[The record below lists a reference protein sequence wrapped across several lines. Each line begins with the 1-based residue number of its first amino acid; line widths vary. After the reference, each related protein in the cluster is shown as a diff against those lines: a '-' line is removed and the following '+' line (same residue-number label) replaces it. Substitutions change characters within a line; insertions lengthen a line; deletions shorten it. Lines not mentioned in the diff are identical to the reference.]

1 MIDADRHLL
10 ELLTEAN
17 PVPDGSVSSRGPDGE
32 WLDDRI
38 LRRRRRLSLRPERWA
53 RPIIALVAAAFTLLA
68 FVMTVLLDARPSLVE
83 EPVLATSTTEVAT
96 STTLRPTTTTTEPP
110 RTELDVSLSIRRT
123 VESGSIAN
131 GSASV
136 QAMASVDGLIFLL
149 GFEDVGDEEY
159 TEWIAR
165 MWTSTDGA
173 TWRQA
178 DIPELEALPGM
189 QNLFGGVAFD
199 GERLVATG
207 FSQLPGDAARPLI
220 VTSDDHG
227 ATWQVVDTTD
237 LGKGRIVSILAPA
250 QGGFIAAGNGVWRS
264 PDGLSWQR
272 VSDEGRIQHLVEFQG
287 RFVGVGQHWDQ
298 FSQAAAWVSGDG
310 TTWTRHIIGEGPGET
325 NASLL
330 MTVIE
335 VDGRLVAAGMTSNG
349 ANGGDAAMWISN
361 DGAVWQRV
369 PHDPVVLGGGR
380 LQRVS
385 ALLVHDEVLFAF
397 GTESSSVAWGVTWLS
412 ADGGNTWIRHQPD
425 DGEALGSR
433 FRGWTEIPGAVL
445 HDGRLFVGGT
455 EDEGPVVWSVEIDR

>member
-1 MIDADRHLL
+1 MDTDRHLI
-10 ELLTEAN
+10 ELLSEAN

-32 WLDDRI
+32 WLDERI
-38 LRRRRRLSLRPERWA
+38 FRRRRRFSLRPERWA
-53 RPIIALVAAAFTLLA
+53 RPVIGFVAAAFTLLA
-68 FVMTVLLDARPSLVE
+68 FVVIVLLDARPELVD
-83 EPVLATSTTEVAT
+83 EPVAVTPTTGVAT
-96 STTLRPTTTTTEPP
+96 STTRSTTTTSTEPIRRHP
-110 RTELDVSLSIRRT
+110 DVSLSIHRT
-123 VESGSIAN
+123 VESGSIAG
-131 GSASV
+131 GSSSV
-136 QAMASVDGLIFLL
+136 QAMSSADGSIFLL
-149 GFEDVGDEEY
+149 GFEDIGEEEY
-159 TEWIAR
+159 TDWIAR
-165 MWTSTDGA
+165 MWISPDGT

-178 DIPELEALPGM
+178 DIPELEVTPGM

-220 VTSDDHG
+220 VISDDHG

-264 PDGLSWQR
+264 PDGLNWQR

-287 RFVGVGQHWDQ
+287 RFVGVGQYWDQ
-298 FSQAAAWVSGDG
+298 FSQAAAWVSDDG
-310 TTWTRHIIGEGPGET
+310 TNWTRHIIGEGIGET

-335 VDGRLVAAGMTSNG
+335 VDGRLVAGGMMSDG
-349 ANGGDAAMWISN
+349 GNGGDAAMWTSN
-361 DGAVWQRV
+361 TGAVWQRV

-380 LQRVS
+380 LQRVG
-385 ALLVHDEVLFAF
+385 ALVEHDGLLFAF

-425 DGEALGSR
+425 DGEALGRR
-433 FRGWTEIPGAVL
+433 FGGWTEVPGAVL
-445 HDGRLFVGGT
+445 HDGRLFVGGS